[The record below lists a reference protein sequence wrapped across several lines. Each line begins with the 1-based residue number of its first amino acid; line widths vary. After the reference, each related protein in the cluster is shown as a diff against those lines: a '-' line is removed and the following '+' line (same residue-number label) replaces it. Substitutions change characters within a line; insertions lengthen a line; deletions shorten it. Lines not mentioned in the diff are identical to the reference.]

1 MAVLRGLRRQRHCRY
16 RCRCP
21 LRAPRQRTALPR
33 LLPAPA
39 LPALGPLSQV
49 RHNYHPS
56 CEAAINIHVNLQ
68 LHVSYV
74 YLSMAFYFDR
84 DDAALGH
91 SDRYFL
97 RQSHEKREH
106 AQELMR
112 LQNLRGGRIS
122 LRDIRKTERQGWE
135 SRLEAIEYAFHLEK
149 SVNQSLVELH
159 RLATEKG
166 DPQLCN
172 FLKSH
177 FLNQQAKTMK
187 ELRGYLSNLCKMWA
201 PEAGLGEYLFDRLT
215 QGGREKET

>member
-1 MAVLRGLRRQRHCRY
+1 MAVLRGLRRQGHCRC

-21 LRAPRQRTALPR
+21 LRDQRQRTALPR
-33 LLPAPA
+33 LLPAPT

-49 RHNYHPS
+49 RHNYHPR
-56 CEAAINIHVNLQ
+56 CEAAINSHVNLQ

-74 YLSMAFYFDR
+74 YLSMAFYFNR
-84 DDAALGH
+84 DHAALEH

-97 RQSHEKREH
+97 HQSHEKREH

-122 LRDIRKTERQGWE
+122 LQDIRKTERQGWE
-135 SRLEAIEYAFHLEK
+135 SRLEAMEYAFHLEK

-159 RLATEKG
+159 QLAMEKV

-187 ELRGYLSNLCKMWA
+187 EVGGYLSNLRKMWSLE
-201 PEAGLGEYLFDRLT
+201 PGLAEYLFDRLT
-215 QGGREKET
+215 QGRREKET

>member
-1 MAVLRGLRRQRHCRY
+1 MAVLRRLRRKRRCRY

-21 LRAPRQRTALPR
+21 LRAQSQRTALPR
-33 LLPAPA
+33 LLPAPT

-84 DDAALGH
+84 DDAVLEH

-97 RQSHEKREH
+97 RQSHKKREH

-122 LRDIRKTERQGWE
+122 LQDIRKTERQGWE
-135 SRLEAIEYAFHLEK
+135 SRLEAMEYAFHLEK

-159 RLATEKG
+159 QLATEKG

-177 FLNQQAKTMK
+177 FLNQQAETMK
-187 ELRGYLSNLCKMWA
+187 ELGGYLSNLRKMWSLEHGQA
-201 PEAGLGEYLFDRLT
+201 ELLFNKLTLAGSK
-215 QGGREKET
+215 KET

>member
-1 MAVLRGLRRQRHCRY
+1 MAVLRGRRHCKY
-16 RCRCP
+16 RRRCP
-21 LRAPRQRTALPR
+21 LRAQRQRTALPR

-39 LPALGPLSQV
+39 LPTLGPLSQV

-68 LHVSYV
+68 FHVSYV

-84 DDAALGH
+84 DGAALKH

-97 RQSHEKREH
+97 RLSHEKREH

-112 LQNLRGGRIS
+112 LQNLRGGHIS
-122 LRDIRKTERQGWE
+122 LQDISKTERQGWE

-149 SVNQSLVELH
+149 SINQSLLELH
-159 RLATEKG
+159 QLALVKD
-166 DPQLCN
+166 DPQLCD
-172 FLKSH
+172 FLKSR

-187 ELRGYLSNLCKMWA
+187 ELGAYLSNLRKMWA
-201 PEAGLGEYLFDRLT
+201 LEPGLAE
-215 QGGREKET
+215 